1 MQIIVTSNTQSESL
15 TPKEKQITSVAL
27 LNIVSLVNGLT
38 TGKEM
43 VMNPLP
49 DDALGF
55 DIHFSQEASEEE
67 KQNFS
72 GRVVRQMDTFF
83 MMADLNYTASIE

>member
-1 MQIIVTSNTQSESL
+1 MQIIVTSNTQEDSL

-55 DIHFSQEASEEE
+55 DIHFSHEASEEE

-72 GRVVRQMDTFF
+72 GRVVRQLDTFF
-83 MMADLNYTASIE
+83 MMAELDYSTKID